1 MRRVIHNSVWALAL
15 AGFTACI
22 GSCQDEDI
30 VKRSGVEEGIPVT
43 LQLNAHPSIPGE
55 VMVQT
60 RAVTDP
66 EYRVNDLVVLVFNTN
81 TGELKDK
88 QLFTTDDGLRDGQS
102 DASGTLTGSVTI
114 NTTSGEVTVYAVA
127 NTILRPSEYV
137 PEGETATAEGSQL
150 HKDVMAVNSLG
161 DLEKVTA
168 KLGTTDANAIDRIG
182 ATHYILSGRLEGTL
196 ASNGTFTETSSGETT
211 TEIPLYRTDSEIRMN
226 VKAGEGSN
234 CEKFTL
240 LSYRVYRV
248 PNQTSLVPLY
258 DADGTTRRN
267 YDTGSEQAANYFNAS
282 SVQASENSI
291 SFYVP
296 ENIKAAKN
304 TGLTDYHQR
313 DLREKEADG
322 KNKVDES
329 GNAVFQ
335 YAPGNGTYVVL
346 HGLYEGTGNTTQTVT
361 TGGTSNGDG
370 TTNIGMRATVD
381 YIIHLGD
388 FSTSM
393 DDFSNRRNVRYTYNV
408 TVKGVDEIV
417 VEVEVEGTEN
427 QPGAEGEVFFQDGTY
442 FDIDCHNEAIVLTF
456 TKEEIENG
464 RYTAE
469 QNDFT
474 YRINSPFGSED
485 NAWLKFLPNDKGT
498 DGNYVQTLKAY
509 PGDTSNELWTLQQL
523 VDNLAAIKNKDAGN
537 CADAS
542 GGLTVTCFVNEY
554 VYTGETAATLGI
566 TNWGDYVNQTNRE
579 AYIFGDI
586 RSSADQAS
594 STIHTKYIISQRAI
608 QTMDAYYAG
617 IGLGIETLNETG
629 NLPMG
634 TPATKPTDSET
645 GRANT
650 LGMLGSLSQA
660 SSAAWGYVLDNSDAN
675 YTYAEAGDAG
685 NGADIVA
692 PAGTTYR
699 YAVPNDYAY
708 AAYACLMRNRDED
721 GDGTIDDDEIHWYM
735 PSLDQYAA
743 IYVGVEALATEA
755 RLYSEL
761 AYERKHYLTSTWV
774 SRSQSGTSNETP
786 WIIWAEEGFS
796 TQSMPFGSSTDMDD
810 SGDWLT
816 ERKRP
821 YRCIRNLGDEQ
832 DVTGSGRTPFY
843 ELKTNSDGNSYIVF
857 NHLNDG
863 VFRTRMVGG
872 ELEPYHNELS
882 TANKLYGA
890 FAVANDYVKGEE
902 DPGTGEDPDPG
913 TDPDPDP
920 DPTPDEG
927 ILENPTWNFNTWSQ
941 ETLANLAA
949 DTENWTDGGGYYYS
963 STAEGDKC
971 MLSANGTAIEELD
984 GLAFARTNGDA
995 LTNRV
1000 RIMKDGSLL
1009 INNNNIVV
1017 TVLNCTAGD
1026 VISIEFASEDNEEAG
1041 FSVDNA
1047 TLASG
1052 SLTTVARAVS
1062 TFTVTADGDVSFTT
1076 TDRVYIYAID
1086 RAAAGEAQAN
1096 APAYR
1101 KAPIRRASET
1111 VETDSHGNWVVT
1123 ADTVRMTPSICHTY
1137 SEKADG
1143 SDAGTWRLPNQ
1154 RELMMMLT
1162 AGIFD
1167 NDAVLEKN
1175 NEDDGVVEV
1184 HCQTTYSFYGRKDES
1199 GDDITK
1205 HYYSLQYNEGSPIIR
1220 LPNTNI
1226 KGLVRCVKDVDPNTG
1241 N

>member
-1 MRRVIHNSVWALAL
+1 MLRRVIHNSVWALAL

-102 DASGTLTGSVTI
+102 DASGTLTGSVSI
-114 NTTSGEVTVYAVA
+114 NTTSGAVTVYAIA

-150 HKDVMAVNSLG
+150 HKDVMAVNSLD
-161 DLEKVTA
+161 DLQAITA
-168 KLGTTDANAIDRIG
+168 KLAETNANAIDRIA
-182 ATHYILSGRLEGTL
+182 ATRYILSGMLEGTL

-211 TEIPLYRTDSEIRMN
+211 TEIPLYRTDSEIRVN
-226 VKAGEGSN
+226 ISAGADSK
-234 CEKFTL
+234 CTSFTL
-240 LSYRVYRV
+240 LSYRVMRV
-248 PNQTSLVPLY
+248 PNRTSLVPLY
-258 DADGTTRRN
+258 GTDGTTRRN
-267 YDTGSEQAANYFNAS
+267 YDTDNEQADDYFNVA

-296 ENIKAAKN
+296 ENIKQARQTCGTTYAN
-304 TGLTDYHQR
+304 R
-313 DLREKEADG
+313 DLREKDTEG
-322 KNKVDES
+322 KNKEDEN

-388 FSTSM
+388 FGASM

-408 TVKGVDEIV
+408 TVNGVDNIV
-417 VEVEVEGTEN
+417 VEVETEGNPEK

-456 TKEEIENG
+456 TKDEIDNG
-464 RYTAE
+464 RYTAD

-474 YRINSPFGSED
+474 YRINSPFGTED
-485 NAWLKFLPNDKGT
+485 DSWLKFLPNDKDG
-498 DGNYVQTLKAY
+498 DGNYLQTLKAY
-509 PGDTSNELWTLQQL
+509 PGDNSNELWTLQQL
-523 VDNLAAIKNKDAGN
+523 VENLAAIKNNPADSY
-537 CADAS
+537 ADAS

-554 VYTGETAATLGI
+554 VYTGEAAETLGI
-566 TNWGDYVNQTNRE
+566 TNWGSYVNQTNRE

-634 TPATKPTDSET
+634 NPGIKPTDSET

-650 LGMLGSLSQA
+650 LEMLRGLSQA
-660 SSAAWGYVLDNSDAN
+660 SSAAWGYVLDNSDTN
-675 YTYAEAGDAG
+675 YMYAEAGDAG

-708 AAYACLMRNRDED
+708 AAYACLMRNRDEN
-721 GDGTIDDDEIHWYM
+721 GNGTIDNDEIHWYL

-761 AYERKHYLTSTWV
+761 AYERKHYLTSTWGT
-774 SRSQSGTSNETP
+774 RSQSGTSNETP

-796 TQSMPFGSSTDMDD
+796 TQSMPFDSSSDMDD

-816 ERKRP
+816 ERRRP

-832 DVTGSGRTPFY
+832 DVTGSRRTPFY
-843 ELKTNSDGNSYIVF
+843 ELKTNSDSNSYIVF

-872 ELEPYHNELS
+872 ELEPNHNELS
-882 TANKLYGA
+882 SSNKLYGA

-902 DPGTGEDPDPG
+902 DPGGGEDPDPG
-913 TDPDPDP
+913 TDPDPEPEPEPGDEP
-920 DPTPDEG
+920 LLTDPTWD
-927 ILENPTWNFNTWSQ
+927 FNTWS
-941 ETLANLAA
+941 EATLANLAA
-949 DTENWTDGGGYYYS
+949 DTENWDGKSGDYYYNT
-963 STAEGDKC
+963 TAEGDRC
-971 MLSANGTAIEELD
+971 ILSANGSVISELN
-984 GLAFARTNGDA
+984 GLAFARDKGNA
-995 LTNRV
+995 MEERF
-1000 RIMKDGSLL
+1000 RIMKNGTLELGDKIML
-1009 INNNNIVV
+1009 I
-1017 TVLNCTAGD
+1017 VLDCKAGD
-1026 VISIEFASEDNEEAG
+1026 VISIEFASVNTSTRGWKD
-1041 FSVDNA
+1041 VTNA
-1047 TLASG
+1047 TLTNG
-1052 SLTTVARAVS
+1052 SLTTDENRIVAE
-1062 TFTVTADGDVSFTT
+1062 FTVTADGDVSFTAT
-1076 TDRVYIYAID
+1076 GNSVVVYAID

-1096 APAYR
+1096 AAPAYR
-1101 KAPIRRASET
+1101 KAPIHRAPTVENGYQMWLASE
-1111 VETDSHGNWVVT
+1111 
-1123 ADTVRMTPSICHTY
+1123 VRTLPSVCHTY

-1162 AGIFD
+1162 AGIIGGP
-1167 NDAVLEKN
+1167 
-1175 NEDDGVVEV
+1175 DDTAAAAAGEV
-1184 HCQTTYSFYGRKDES
+1184 HCQTTYSFHNNGSAKQYYSMQYDKSGSIMRV
-1199 GDDITK
+1199 GDDDV
-1205 HYYSLQYNEGSPIIR
+1205 
-1220 LPNTNI
+1220 
-1226 KGLVRCVKDVDPNTG
+1226 KGLVRCVKDVDSQTG

>member
-1 MRRVIHNSVWALAL
+1 MLRRVIHNSVWALAL

-102 DASGTLTGSVTI
+102 DASGTLTGSVSI
-114 NTTSGEVTVYAVA
+114 NTTSGAVTVYAIA

-150 HKDVMAVNSLG
+150 HKDVMAVNSLD
-161 DLEKVTA
+161 DLQAITA
-168 KLGTTDANAIDRIG
+168 KLAETNANAIDRIA
-182 ATHYILSGRLEGTL
+182 ATRYILSGMLEGTL

-211 TEIPLYRTDSEIRMN
+211 TEIPLYRTDSEIRVN
-226 VKAGEGSN
+226 ISAGADSK
-234 CEKFTL
+234 CTSFTL
-240 LSYRVYRV
+240 LSYRVMRV
-248 PNQTSLVPLY
+248 PNRTSLVPLY
-258 DADGTTRRN
+258 GTDGTTRRN
-267 YDTGSEQAANYFNAS
+267 YDTDNEQADDYFNVA

-296 ENIKAAKN
+296 ENIKQARQTCGTTYAN
-304 TGLTDYHQR
+304 R
-313 DLREKEADG
+313 DLREKETG
-322 KNKVDES
+322 GTNKVDES

-388 FSTSM
+388 FGASM

-408 TVKGVDEIV
+408 TVNGVDNIV
-417 VEVEVEGTEN
+417 VEVETEGNPEN

-456 TKEEIENG
+456 TKNEIDNG
-464 RYTAE
+464 RYNNAG

-474 YRINSPFGSED
+474 YRINSPFGSND
-485 NAWLKFLPNDKGT
+485 DSWLKFLPNDKGT
-498 DGNYVQTLKAY
+498 DGNYLQTLKAY
-509 PGDTSNELWTLQQL
+509 PGDTSNGLWTLQDL
-523 VDNLAAIKNKDAGN
+523 VDNLAAIKNGDGN
-537 CADAS
+537 YADAN

-554 VYTGETAATLGI
+554 AYTGEAAATLGI

-608 QTMDAYYAG
+608 QTMDAFYAG
-617 IGLGIETLNETG
+617 IGLGVETLNETG

-634 TPATKPTDSET
+634 NPGTKPTDSEK

-650 LGMLGSLSQA
+650 LWMLGGLTQA

-675 YTYAEAGDAG
+675 YTYAEAGENG

-721 GDGTIDDDEIHWYM
+721 GNGTIDNDEIHWYL

-743 IYVGVEALATEA
+743 IYAGADALAMEA
-755 RLYSEL
+755 RLYSNYVNYTL
-761 AYERKHYLTSTWV
+761 THYLTSTW
-774 SRSQSGTSNETP
+774 GTRDGDQTP
-786 WIIWAEEGFS
+786 WIIWSEEGHS
-796 TQSMPFGSSTDMDD
+796 TQLMPTNSSGNPDMGD

-821 YRCIRNLGDEQ
+821 YRCIRNLGDES
-832 DVTGSGRTPFY
+832 DVEGTNRTPFY
-843 ELKTNSDGNSYIVF
+843 GTFVNTDGNSVIAF

-872 ELEPYHNELS
+872 ELEPHNELS

-890 FAVANDYVKGEE
+890 FAVAKDYVKGEE
-902 DPGTGEDPDPG
+902 DPGGGEEPDPG

-920 DPTPDEG
+920 EPEPGDEPL
-927 ILENPTWNFNTWSQ
+927 LENPTWPFYTWSQ
-941 ETLANLAA
+941 TTLENLAA
-949 DTENWTDGGGYYYS
+949 DTDKWEDAGDYYNLVDGEKGKEYVFVTD
-963 STAEGDKC
+963 
-971 MLSANGTAIEELD
+971 NGPITELV
-984 GLAFARTNGDA
+984 GLAFARNDDGGEIKD
-995 LTNRV
+995 RI
-1000 RIMKDGSLL
+1000 RIMKNGSLMFNNDDTRL
-1009 INNNNIVV
+1009 I
-1017 TVLNCTAGD
+1017 VLACTADD
-1026 VISIEFASEDNEEAG
+1026 VISIEFASVDGGSNAV
-1041 FSVDNA
+1041 SWNVDNA
-1047 TLASG
+1047 TFTSG
-1052 SLTTVARAVS
+1052 SETTVERAVA
-1062 TFTVTADGDVSFTT
+1062 TYTVTADGNVTFHNDGKI
-1076 TDRVYIYAID
+1076 YIYAID

-1096 APAYR
+1096 AAPAYR
-1101 KAPIRRASET
+1101 KAPIHRAPTVENGYQIWTASE
-1111 VETDSHGNWVVT
+1111 
-1123 ADTVRMTPSICHTY
+1123 VRELPSICHTY

-1162 AGIFD
+1162 AGIIGGP
-1167 NDAVLEKN
+1167 
-1175 NEDDGVVEV
+1175 DDTAAAAAVEV
-1184 HCQTTYSFYGRKDES
+1184 HCQTTYSFHNNGSKKQYYSMQYDES
-1199 GDDITK
+1199 GSIMRVGDDDV
-1205 HYYSLQYNEGSPIIR
+1205 
-1220 LPNTNI
+1220 
-1226 KGLVRCVKDVDPNTG
+1226 KGLVRCVKDVDPQTG

>member
-1 MRRVIHNSVWALAL
+1 MLRRVIHNSVWALAL

-88 QLFTTDDGLRDGQS
+88 QLFTTDDGLRDGQNETA
-102 DASGTLTGSVTI
+102 DPTLQGTVSI
-114 NTTSGEVTVYAVA
+114 NTTSGAVTVYAIA

-137 PEGETATAEGSQL
+137 SEGETATATGSRL
-150 HKDVMAVNSLG
+150 HQNVMAVNSLS
-161 DLEKVTA
+161 DLERVTA
-168 KLGTTDANAIDRIG
+168 KLGATDANAIDRIG
-182 ATHYILSGRLEGTL
+182 ATHHILSGALEGTL
-196 ASNGTFTETSSGETT
+196 ASDGTFTAGTTSTNT
-211 TEIPLYRTDSEIRMN
+211 PEIPLYRTDSEICMN
-226 VKAGEGSN
+226 ISAGTGTDSK
-234 CEKFTL
+234 CTGFTL
-240 LSYRVYRV
+240 LSYRVMRV

-258 DADGTTRRN
+258 NSDGTTRRN
-267 YDTGSEQAANYFNAS
+267 YDTGSDQAANYFNVA

-296 ENIKAAKN
+296 ENIKQAKDN
-304 TGLTDYHQR
+304 SLTTYHQR
-313 DLREKEADG
+313 DLRA
-322 KNKVDES
+322 KNDDKTNQVDENQ
-329 GNAVFQ
+329 NAVFQ
-335 YAPGNGTYVVL
+335 YAPDNGTYVVL
-346 HGLYEGTGNTTQTVT
+346 HGLYEGTGSTTQQIVGEDGNLDTD
-361 TGGTSNGDG
+361 GGE
-370 TTNIGMRATVD
+370 IGMRATVD

-388 FSTSM
+388 FGTSLS
-393 DDFSNRRNVRYTYNV
+393 DFSNCRNTRYTYNV

-442 FDIDCHNEAIVLTF
+442 FDIDCHNEALVLTF
-456 TKEEIENG
+456 TKQEIDNG
-464 RYTAE
+464 RYTAD

-474 YRINSPFGSED
+474 YRINSPFGSGD
-485 NAWLKFLPNDKGT
+485 DTWLKFLPNDKSSGT
-498 DGNYVQTLKAY
+498 YSKTLQAY
-509 PGDTSNELWTLQQL
+509 PGDNDEDLWTLQQL
-523 VDNLAAIKNKDAGN
+523 VDNLKAIKDGT
-537 CADAS
+537 AS
-542 GGLTVTCFVNEY
+542 GLADDNGDLVVTCFVNEY
-554 VYTGETAATLGI
+554 VYTGETATQLGI
-566 TNWGDYVNQTNRE
+566 DDWGDYVNQTNRE

-586 RSSADQAS
+586 RNSADQAS

-634 TPATKPTDSET
+634 NPSGKPTDSET

-650 LGMLGSLSQA
+650 LAMLFAQA
-660 SSAAWGYVLDNSDAN
+660 PGHWGYTLADSESG
-675 YTYAEAGDAG
+675 YTMVEAGEAG

-699 YAVPNDYAY
+699 YAVPTDYAY

-721 GDGTIDDDEIHWYM
+721 GSGTIENDEIHWYL

-743 IYVGVEALATEA
+743 IYAGADALAMEA
-755 RLYSEL
+755 RLYSNYVFHTL
-761 AYERKHYLTSTWV
+761 THYLTSTW
-774 SRSQSGTSNETP
+774 GTRDGDQTP
-786 WIIWAEEGFS
+786 WIIWSEEGHS
-796 TQSMPFGSSTDMDD
+796 TQLMPTNTSGNPDMGD

-821 YRCIRNLGDEQ
+821 YRCIRNLGDES
-832 DVTGSGRTPFY
+832 DVEGTNRTPFY
-843 ELKTNSDGNSYIVF
+843 GTFVNTDGNSVIAF

-872 ELEPYHNELS
+872 ELEPHNELS

-890 FAVANDYVKGEE
+890 FAVAKDYVKGEE
-902 DPGTGEDPDPG
+902 DPGGGEEPDPG

-920 DPTPDEG
+920 EPEPGDEPL
-927 ILENPTWNFNTWSQ
+927 LENPTWPFYTWSQ
-941 ETLANLAA
+941 TTLENLAA
-949 DTENWTDGGGYYYS
+949 DTDKWEDAGDYYNLVDGEKGKEYVFVTD
-963 STAEGDKC
+963 
-971 MLSANGTAIEELD
+971 NGPITELV
-984 GLAFARTNGDA
+984 GLAFARNDDGGEIKD
-995 LTNRV
+995 RI
-1000 RIMKDGSLL
+1000 RIMKNGSLMFNNDDTRL
-1009 INNNNIVV
+1009 I
-1017 TVLNCTAGD
+1017 VLACTADD
-1026 VISIEFASEDNEEAG
+1026 VISIEFASVDGGSNAV
-1041 FSVDNA
+1041 SWNVDNA
-1047 TLASG
+1047 TFTSG
-1052 SLTTVARAVS
+1052 SETTVERAVA
-1062 TFTVTADGDVSFTT
+1062 TYTVTADGNVTFHNDGKI
-1076 TDRVYIYAID
+1076 YIYAID

-1096 APAYR
+1096 AAPAYR
-1101 KAPIRRASET
+1101 KAPIHRAPTVKNGYQIWTASE
-1111 VETDSHGNWVVT
+1111 
-1123 ADTVRMTPSICHTY
+1123 VRELPSICHTY

-1162 AGIFD
+1162 AGIIGGP
-1167 NDAVLEKN
+1167 
-1175 NEDDGVVEV
+1175 DDTAAAAAVEV
-1184 HCQTTYSFYGRKDES
+1184 HCQTTYSFHNDGSKKQYYSMQYDES
-1199 GDDITK
+1199 GSIMRVGDDDV
-1205 HYYSLQYNEGSPIIR
+1205 
-1220 LPNTNI
+1220 
-1226 KGLVRCVKDVDPNTG
+1226 KGLVRCVKDVDPQTG

>member
-1 MRRVIHNSVWALAL
+1 MLRRVIHNSVWALAL

-102 DASGTLTGSVTI
+102 DASGTLTGSVSI
-114 NTTSGEVTVYAVA
+114 NTTSGAVTVYAIA

-150 HKDVMAVNSLG
+150 HKDVMAVNSLD
-161 DLEKVTA
+161 DLQAITA
-168 KLGTTDANAIDRIG
+168 KLAETNANAIDRIA
-182 ATHYILSGRLEGTL
+182 ATRYILSGMLEGTL

-211 TEIPLYRTDSEIRMN
+211 TEIPLYRTDSEIRVN
-226 VKAGEGSN
+226 ISAGADSK
-234 CEKFTL
+234 CTSFTL
-240 LSYRVYRV
+240 LSYRVMRV
-248 PNQTSLVPLY
+248 PNQTSLVALY
-258 DADGTTRRN
+258 GTDGTTRRN
-267 YDTGSEQAANYFNAS
+267 YDTGNEQVANYFDVP

-296 ENIKAAKN
+296 ENIKQARQTCGTTYAN
-304 TGLTDYHQR
+304 R
-313 DLREKEADG
+313 DLREKETG
-322 KNKVDES
+322 GTNKVDES

-388 FSTSM
+388 FGTSM

-408 TVKGVDEIV
+408 TVNGVDNIV
-417 VEVEVEGTEN
+417 VEVETEGNPEN

-456 TKEEIENG
+456 TKDEIDNG
-464 RYTAE
+464 RYNNVG

-474 YRINSPFGSED
+474 YRINSPFGSND
-485 NAWLKFLPNDKGT
+485 DSWLKFLPNAKDG
-498 DGNYVQTLKAY
+498 DGNYVKTLQPY
-509 PGDTSNELWTLQQL
+509 PGDNNSKLWTLQDL
-523 VDNLAAIKNKDAGN
+523 VDNLAAIKNNDDGN
-537 CADAS
+537 YADAN

-554 VYTGETAATLGI
+554 AYTGEAAATLGI

-608 QTMDAYYAG
+608 QTMDAFYAG
-617 IGLGIETLNETG
+617 IGLGVETLNETG

-634 TPATKPTDSET
+634 NPGTKPTDSET

-650 LGMLGSLSQA
+650 LGMLGGLTQA

-675 YTYAEAGDAG
+675 YTYAEAGENG

-692 PAGTTYR
+692 PAGTNYR

-721 GDGTIDDDEIHWYM
+721 GNGTIEDDEIHWYL

-761 AYERKHYLTSTWV
+761 AYERKHYLTSTWGT
-774 SRSQSGTSNETP
+774 RSQSGTSNETP

-796 TQSMPFGSSTDMDD
+796 TQSMPFGSSSDMDD
-810 SGDWLT
+810 SGEWLT

-821 YRCIRNLGDEQ
+821 YRCIRNLGDES
-832 DVTGSGRTPFY
+832 DVEGTNRTPFY
-843 ELKTNSDGNSYIVF
+843 GTFVNTDGNSVIAF

-872 ELEPYHNELS
+872 ELEPHNELS

-890 FAVANDYVKGEE
+890 FAVAMDYVKGEE
-902 DPGTGEDPDPG
+902 DPGGGEDPDPG

-927 ILENPTWNFNTWSQ
+927 ILENPTWPFYTWSST
-941 ETLANLAA
+941 TLANLAT
-949 DTENWTDGGGYYYS
+949 DTENWTESGDYYYS
-963 STAEGDKC
+963 STAEGNSC
-971 MLSANGTAIEELD
+971 TFIANGTAIEELA
-984 GLAFARTNGDA
+984 GLAFARNDKGDA
-995 LTNRV
+995 IGNRI
-1000 RIMKDGSLL
+1000 RIMKDGALL
-1009 INNNNIVV
+1009 FNNNNMMLIVPD
-1017 TVLNCTAGD
+1017 CTAGE
-1026 VISIEFASEDNEEAG
+1026 VISIEYASDDNNAAG
-1041 FSVDNA
+1041 WTADNA
-1047 TLASG
+1047 TFTSG
-1052 SLTTVARAVS
+1052 SETTVERAVA
-1062 TFTVTADGDVSFTT
+1062 TYTVAADGDVVFTNAGGIY
-1076 TDRVYIYAID
+1076 VYAID
-1086 RAAAGEAQAN
+1086 RASAAEAAN
-1096 APAYR
+1096 AAPAYR
-1101 KAPIRRASET
+1101 KAPIHRAPTVENGYQIWTASE
-1111 VETDSHGNWVVT
+1111 
-1123 ADTVRMTPSICHTY
+1123 VRTLPSICHTY

-1162 AGIFD
+1162 AGIIGGP
-1167 NDAVLEKN
+1167 
-1175 NEDDGVVEV
+1175 DDTAAAAAEEV
-1184 HCQTTYSFYGRKDES
+1184 HCQTEYSFQNDANADGKKYYSVQYDNDGSIVRLANS
-1199 GDDITK
+1199 DIT
-1205 HYYSLQYNEGSPIIR
+1205 
-1220 LPNTNI
+1220 
-1226 KGLVRCVKDVDPNTG
+1226 GLVRCVKDVDPQTG

>member
-1 MRRVIHNSVWALAL
+1 MLRRVIHNSVWALAL

-81 TGELKDK
+81 TGELKDREVFRTSNNT
-88 QLFTTDDGLRDGQS
+88 LTGQS
-102 DASGTLTGSVTI
+102 DASGTLTGSVSI
-114 NTTSGEVTVYAVA
+114 NTTSGAVTVYAIA

-137 PEGETATAEGSQL
+137 PEGQTATTEGSVL
-150 HKDVMAVNSLG
+150 YKEVMAVNSLD
-161 DLEKVTA
+161 DLQAITA
-168 KLGTTDANAIDRIG
+168 QLAETNANAIDRIA
-182 ATHYILSGRLEGTL
+182 ATRYILSGSLAGTL
-196 ASNGTFTETSSGETT
+196 SSDGTFTETSSGETT

-226 VKAGEGSN
+226 IAAGADSK
-234 CEKFTL
+234 CTSFTL
-240 LSYRVYRV
+240 LSYRVFRV
-248 PNQTSLVPLY
+248 PNRTSLVPLY
-258 DADGTTRRN
+258 GTDGTTRRN
-267 YDTGSEQAANYFNAS
+267 YDTGNEQADDYFNVS

-296 ENIKAAKN
+296 ENIKQAKN
-304 TGLTDYHQR
+304 TSLTDYHQR

-388 FSTSM
+388 FGTSM

-408 TVKGVDEIV
+408 TVKGVDNIV
-417 VEVEVEGTEN
+417 VEVETEGNPEN

-464 RYTAE
+464 RYNAD

-474 YRINSPFGSED
+474 YRINSPFGTED
-485 NAWLKFLPNDKGT
+485 DSWLKFLPNAKDG
-498 DGNYVQTLKAY
+498 DGNYVKTLQPY
-509 PGDTSNELWTLQQL
+509 PGDDDPDLWTLQDL
-523 VDNLAAIKNKDAGN
+523 VENLAAIKNNPADSR
-537 CADAS
+537 ADAS

-554 VYTGETAATLGI
+554 VYTGETATQLGI
-566 TNWGDYVNQTNRE
+566 ADWGDYVNQTNRE

-608 QTMDAYYAG
+608 QTMDAFYAG
-617 IGLGIETLNETG
+617 IGLGVETLNETG

-634 TPATKPTDSET
+634 NPGTKPTDSEK

-650 LGMLGSLSQA
+650 LGMLGGLSQA
-660 SSAAWGYVLDNSDAN
+660 SSAAWGYVLDNSDTN
-675 YTYAEAGDAG
+675 YTYAEAGENG

-692 PAGTTYR
+692 PEGTTYR

-708 AAYACLMRNRDED
+708 AAYACLMRNRDEN
-721 GDGTIDDDEIHWYM
+721 GNGTIDDDEIHWYL

-761 AYERKHYLTSTWV
+761 AYERKHYLTSTWGT
-774 SRSQSGTSNETP
+774 RSQSGTSNETP

-796 TQSMPFGSSTDMDD
+796 TQSMPFGSSSDMDD

-816 ERKRP
+816 ERERP
-821 YRCIRNLGDEQ
+821 YRCIRNLGDES
-832 DVTGSGRTPFY
+832 DVEGINRTPFY
-843 ELKTNSDGNSYIVF
+843 GTSVNTDGNSVIAF

-872 ELEPYHNELS
+872 ELEPHNELS

-890 FAVANDYVKGEE
+890 FAVAKDYVKGEE
-902 DPGTGEDPDPG
+902 DPGGGEDPDPG
-913 TDPDPDP
+913 TDPDPEP
-920 DPTPDEG
+920 EPEPGDEP
-927 ILENPTWNFNTWSQ
+927 LLDNPAWPFYTWSS

-949 DTENWTDGGGYYYS
+949 DTENWTDGGDYYYS

-971 MLSANGTAIEELD
+971 TLSANGTLIEELD

-1017 TVLNCTAGD
+1017 TVLGCTAED
-1026 VISIEFASEDNEEAG
+1026 VISIEFASEDNSEAG

-1047 TLASG
+1047 TLTSG
-1052 SLTTVARAVS
+1052 SLTTVARTVS

-1086 RAAAGEAQAN
+1086 RAFAGEASAN
-1096 APAYR
+1096 AAPYYL
-1101 KAPIRRASET
+1101 KAPIHRAPTVKNGYQIWTASE
-1111 VETDSHGNWVVT
+1111 
-1123 ADTVRMTPSICHTY
+1123 VRTLPSICHTY
-1137 SEKADG
+1137 SEKSDG

-1162 AGIFD
+1162 AGIIGGP
-1167 NDAVLEKN
+1167 
-1175 NEDDGVVEV
+1175 DDTAAAAAVEV
-1184 HCQTTYSFYGRKDES
+1184 HCQTTYSFHNDGS
-1199 GDDITK
+1199 TK
-1205 HYYSLQYNEGSPIIR
+1205 QYYSMQYDKSGSIMR
-1220 LPNTNI
+1220 VGVDDV
-1226 KGLVRCVKDVDPNTG
+1226 KGLVRCVKDVDPQTG

>member
-1 MRRVIHNSVWALAL
+1 MLRRVIHNSVWALAL

-81 TGELKDK
+81 TGELKDREVFRTSNNT
-88 QLFTTDDGLRDGQS
+88 LTGQS

-150 HKDVMAVNSLG
+150 HKDVMAVNSLD
-161 DLEKVTA
+161 DLQAITA
-168 KLGTTDANAIDRIG
+168 QLAETNANAIDRIA
-182 ATHYILSGRLEGTL
+182 ATRYILSGSLEGTL
-196 ASNGTFTETSSGETT
+196 ASNGTFTAGTTSTNT
-211 TEIPLYRTDSEIRMN
+211 PEIPLYRTDSEIRVN
-226 VKAGEGSN
+226 ISAGEGSD

-240 LSYRVYRV
+240 LSYRVMRV

-258 DADGTTRRN
+258 GTDGTTRRN
-267 YDTGSEQAANYFNAS
+267 YDTGNEQADDYFNVA

-313 DLREKEADG
+313 DLRA
-322 KNKVDES
+322 KNDDKTNQVDENQ
-329 GNAVFQ
+329 NAVFQ

-388 FSTSM
+388 FGTSM
-393 DDFSNRRNVRYTYNV
+393 DDFSNLRNVRYTYNV
-408 TVKGVDEIV
+408 TVKGVDNIV
-417 VEVEVEGTEN
+417 VEVETEGNPEN

-464 RYTAE
+464 RYNAD

-474 YRINSPFGSED
+474 YRINSPFGTED
-485 NAWLKFLPNDKGT
+485 DSWLKFLPNAKDG
-498 DGNYVQTLKAY
+498 DGNYVKTLQPY
-509 PGDTSNELWTLQQL
+509 PGDDDPDLWTLQDL
-523 VDNLAAIKNKDAGN
+523 VENLAAIKNNPADSR
-537 CADAS
+537 ADAS

-554 VYTGETAATLGI
+554 VYTGETATQLGI
-566 TNWGDYVNQTNRE
+566 ADWGDYVNQTNRE

-608 QTMDAYYAG
+608 QTMDAFYAG
-617 IGLGIETLNETG
+617 IGLGVETLNETG

-634 TPATKPTDSET
+634 NPGTKPTDSEK

-650 LGMLGSLSQA
+650 LGMLGGLSQA
-660 SSAAWGYVLDNSDAN
+660 SSAAWGYVLDNSDTN
-675 YTYAEAGDAG
+675 YTYAEAGENG

-692 PAGTTYR
+692 PEGTTYR

-708 AAYACLMRNRDED
+708 AAYACLMRNRDEN
-721 GDGTIDDDEIHWYM
+721 GNGTIDNDEIHWYL

-743 IYVGVEALATEA
+743 IYAGVDALAMEA
-755 RLYSEL
+755 RLYSD
-761 AYERKHYLTSTWV
+761 YVTYTRTHYLTSTWGT
-774 SRSQSGTSNETP
+774 RSSKQTP
-786 WIIWAEEGFS
+786 WIIWAEEGYS
-796 TQSMPFGSSTDMDD
+796 TQTFPFDKNDMDSEYGESSSSD
-810 SGDWLT
+810 NWLT
-816 ERKRP
+816 EWERP

-843 ELKTNSDGNSYIVF
+843 ELKTNSDGNPYIVF
-857 NHLNDG
+857 NHLNAG

-872 ELEPYHNELS
+872 ELEPHNELS

-890 FAVANDYVKGEE
+890 FAVAKDYVKGEE
-902 DPGTGEDPDPG
+902 DPGGGEDPDPG
-913 TDPDPDP
+913 TDPDPEP
-920 DPTPDEG
+920 EPEPGDEP
-927 ILENPTWNFNTWSQ
+927 LLDNPAWPFYTWSS

-949 DTENWTDGGGYYYS
+949 DTENWTESGDYYYS
-963 STAEGDKC
+963 STAEGNPC
-971 MLSANGTAIEELD
+971 TFIANGTAIEELA
-984 GLAFARTNGDA
+984 GLAFARNDKGDA
-995 LTNRV
+995 IGNRI
-1000 RIMKDGSLL
+1000 RIMKDGALL
-1009 INNNNIVV
+1009 FNNNNMMLIVPD
-1017 TVLNCTAGD
+1017 CTAGE
-1026 VISIEFASEDNEEAG
+1026 VISIEYASDDNNAAG
-1041 FSVDNA
+1041 WTADNA
-1047 TLASG
+1047 TFTSG
-1052 SLTTVARAVS
+1052 SETTVERAVA
-1062 TFTVTADGDVSFTT
+1062 TYTVAADGDVVFTNAGGIY
-1076 TDRVYIYAID
+1076 VYAID
-1086 RAAAGEAQAN
+1086 RASAAEAAN
-1096 APAYR
+1096 AAPAYR
-1101 KAPIRRASET
+1101 KAPIHRAPTVENGYQIWTASE
-1111 VETDSHGNWVVT
+1111 
-1123 ADTVRMTPSICHTY
+1123 VRELPSICHTY

-1162 AGIFD
+1162 AGIIGG
-1167 NDAVLEKN
+1167 A
-1175 NEDDGVVEV
+1175 DDTAAAAAGEV
-1184 HCQTTYSFYGRKDES
+1184 HCQTTYSFYNKGSDKRYYSMQYDAAGS
-1199 GDDITK
+1199 IMRVGDDDV
-1205 HYYSLQYNEGSPIIR
+1205 
-1220 LPNTNI
+1220 
-1226 KGLVRCVKDVDPNTG
+1226 KGLVRCVKDVDPQTG

>member
-22 GSCQDEDI
+22 ASCQDEDI

-137 PEGETATAEGSQL
+137 PEGETATASGSKLHQELLAVTSLEGLQ
-150 HKDVMAVNSLG
+150 DI
-161 DLEKVTA
+161 TA
-168 KLGTTDANAIDRIG
+168 KLAETNANAIDRIA
-182 ATHYILSGRLEGTL
+182 ATRYILSGSLAGTL
-196 ASNGTFTETSSGETT
+196 SSDGTFTETSSGEQT
-211 TEIPLYRTDSEIRMN
+211 TEIPLYRTDSEIRVN
-226 VKAGEGSN
+226 ISAGEGSD

-240 LSYRVYRV
+240 LSYRVMRV

-258 DADGTTRRN
+258 GTDGTTRRN
-267 YDTGSEQAANYFNAS
+267 YDTGSEQADDYFNVS

-296 ENIKAAKN
+296 ENIKQARQTCGTTYAN
-304 TGLTDYHQR
+304 R
-313 DLREKEADG
+313 DLREKDANGE
-322 KNKVDES
+322 NKVDES

-393 DDFSNRRNVRYTYNV
+393 DDFSNRRNVRYIYNV
-408 TVKGVDEIV
+408 TVNGVDNIV
-417 VEVEVEGTEN
+417 VEVETEGETEN

-456 TKEEIENG
+456 TANEIKQARQE
-464 RYTAE
+464 
-469 QNDFT
+469 DFT
-474 YRINSPFGSED
+474 YRINSPFGIVDE
-485 NAWLKFLPNDKGT
+485 NWLRFLPNDKDGS
-498 DGNYVQTLKAY
+498 GNYLQTLRAY
-509 PGDTSNELWTLQQL
+509 PGDDSQKLWSLQDL
-523 VDNLAAIKNKDAGN
+523 VNNLAAIKNGTDGN
-537 CADAS
+537 FADAS

-554 VYTGETAATLGI
+554 VYTGEAAKALGI
-566 TNWGDYVNQTNRE
+566 QNWGSYVNQTNRE

-586 RSSADQAS
+586 RHSPDQAS

-608 QTMDAYYAG
+608 QTMDKYYDG

-629 NLPMG
+629 RLPMG
-634 TPATKPTDSET
+634 NPVAMPTASAT

-650 LGMLGSLSQA
+650 LAMLNGLDGNGVR
-660 SSAAWGYVLDNSDAN
+660 WGYVPATGETG
-675 YTYAEAGDAG
+675 YTYVPVGQDG

-708 AAYACLMRNRDED
+708 AAYACLMRNRDEN
-721 GDGTIDDDEIHWYM
+721 GNGTIDDDEIHWYL

-761 AYERKHYLTSTWV
+761 AYERKHYLTSTWGT
-774 SRSQSGTSNETP
+774 RSQSGTSNETP

-796 TQSMPFGSSTDMDD
+796 TQSMPFGSSSDMDD

-816 ERKRP
+816 ERERP
-821 YRCIRNLGDEQ
+821 YRCIRNLGDES
-832 DVTGSGRTPFY
+832 DVEGINRTPFY
-843 ELKTNSDGNSYIVF
+843 GTSVNTDGNSVIAF

-872 ELEPYHNELS
+872 ELEPHNELS

-890 FAVANDYVKGEE
+890 FAVAKDYVKGEE
-902 DPGTGEDPDPG
+902 TGG
-913 TDPDPDP
+913 N
-920 DPTPDEG
+920 EG
-927 ILENPTWNFNTWSQ
+927 EEGGNEGGGISGDATWDFNTWSQ
-941 ETLANLAA
+941 TTLDNLAA
-949 DTENWTDGGGYYYS
+949 DTENWTDGGGYYYNT
-963 STAEGDKC
+963 TAEGDQC
-971 MLSANGTAIEELD
+971 ILSANGSAISELN
-984 GLAFARTNGDA
+984 GLAFARDNGNA
-995 LTNRV
+995 MEERF
-1000 RIMKDGSLL
+1000 RIMKNGTLELGDKIML
-1009 INNNNIVV
+1009 I
-1017 TVLNCTAGD
+1017 VLDCKAGD
-1026 VISIEFASEDNEEAG
+1026 VISIEFASVNTSTRGWKD
-1041 FSVDNA
+1041 VTNA
-1047 TLASG
+1047 TLTNG
-1052 SLTTVARAVS
+1052 SLTTDENRIVAE
-1062 TFTVTADGDVSFTT
+1062 FTVTADGDVSFTAT
-1076 TDRVYIYAID
+1076 GNSVVVYAID

-1096 APAYR
+1096 AAPAYR
-1101 KAPIRRASET
+1101 KAPIHRAPTVKNGYQIWTASE
-1111 VETDSHGNWVVT
+1111 
-1123 ADTVRMTPSICHTY
+1123 VRTLPSVCHTY
-1137 SEKADG
+1137 SEKEDG

-1162 AGIFD
+1162 AGIIGGP
-1167 NDAVLEKN
+1167 
-1175 NEDDGVVEV
+1175 DDTAAAAAVEV
-1184 HCQTTYSFYGRKDES
+1184 HCQTTYSFHNDGSTKQYYSMQYDES
-1199 GDDITK
+1199 GSIMRVGDDDV
-1205 HYYSLQYNEGSPIIR
+1205 
-1220 LPNTNI
+1220 
-1226 KGLVRCVKDVDPNTG
+1226 KGLVRCVKDVDPQTG